1 MKRNCTFEK
10 GFNRH
15 LVIRKELFLAR
26 GYPEKMVKEQMKQ
39 VAFGKTDKTWEDSTK
54 GALFVFTFHPNLSF
68 LVIINEL
75 PKCLHLDLEVKAVFT
90 PTSMVSFRSAR
101 KIKDYIVRA
110 KPYPLERYVGSRK
123 CGKSRCEVCNNTQ
136 STNLFSSTV
145 TGETYKI
152 NHYFN
157 CDSKCLVYLIA
168 CRTCNLQY
176 TVQTCDAFW
185 KRWNN
190 YTCCPRKT

>member
-1 MKRNCTFEK
+1 
-10 GFNRH
+10 
-15 LVIRKELFLAR
+15 
-26 GYPEKMVKEQMKQ
+26 
-39 VAFGKTDKTWEDSTK
+39 
-54 GALFVFTFHPNLSF
+54 
-68 LVIINEL
+68 
-75 PKCLHLDLEVKAVFT
+75 
-90 PTSMVSFRSAR
+90 MVSFRSAR

-110 KPYPLERYVGSRK
+110 KPYPLERYVVSRK
-123 CGKSRCEVCNNTQ
+123 CSKSRCEVCNNTQ

-145 TGETYKI
+145 TGETCKI

-190 YTCCPRKT
+190 YTCCPKYLHEHFLQDGHHGFLNDTQVTLIDKRQASDPTERVFLDENPLNMLPIWFEN